1 MLHFLTMPGYH
12 NCTNQKVQVLLGTYG
27 GVKIALYSSLVK
39 VKAPAGE
46 HPKGALRAAVR

>member
-1 MLHFLTMPGYH
+1 MGEFSVTYDLPLFLLTH
-12 NCTNQKVQVLLGTYG
+12 VL
-27 GVKIALYSSLVK
+27 KHSSIKYSSLVK